1 MMNDIL
7 QGVVSAAIAGA
18 VALAVKWMNREA
30 ARIKDENLRR
40 LAEEAVE
47 YVEGALGKLLG
58 TGKGK
63 FNEAVLRVQSLAPV
77 GTKVNNIEG
86 KVSVAFKEM
95 AAFDAFRGLK
105 THGRFRDAA
114 YQRAKEGD
122 TGAADLP

>member
-47 YVEGALGKLLG
+47 YVESILGKLV
-58 TGKGK
+58 GKQK
-63 FNEAVLRVQSLAPV
+63 FKAAVEFVRSLAPA
-77 GTKVNNIEG
+77 GTKINDIES
-86 KVSVAFKEM
+86 KV
-95 AAFDAFRGLK
+95 AAAVKDMQVLDTIHGLK

-114 YQRAKEGD
+114 YERAKEGD
-122 TGAADLP
+122 TGA